1 MESTGKEGKKK
12 IRRESLARAF
22 RELVWPRRGILGC
35 GLLLILIN
43 RLAGL
48 VLPGSTKY
56 LIDDVVQKRNLQLLK
71 PLVVVVGAAVLVQAV
86 TSFSLVQLLSKA
98 AQRLIA
104 DLRIKVQQHIGR
116 LPVRY
121 YDANKTGALVS
132 RIMSDAEGVRNL
144 VGTGL
149 IELIGGVLTAC
160 IAFFL
165 LIKIN
170 ATLTIMAVVFFPIF
184 AVIIKIAFSKVRPMF
199 R

>member
-1 MESTGKEGKKK
+1 MESTGKERKKK

-98 AQRLIA
+98 A
-104 DLRIKVQQHIGR
+104 
-116 LPVRY
+116 
-121 YDANKTGALVS
+121 
-132 RIMSDAEGVRNL
+132 
-144 VGTGL
+144 
-149 IELIGGVLTAC
+149 
-160 IAFFL
+160 
-165 LIKIN
+165 
-170 ATLTIMAVVFFPIF
+170 
-184 AVIIKIAFSKVRPMF
+184 
-199 R
+199 